1 VDEQVAGEAAGL
13 HHVRVSSLGKPGTP
27 APPVATRVARPGW
40 RDPRLWIGLLIV
52 AGSVVLGARLLAA
65 VDDTVSVWAVVDDH
79 GVGSPLTT
87 DDVLAARVRFADD
100 ADLDR
105 YLPADEPLPDD
116 IVLSRGVGG
125 GELLPRAAIGNAEDA
140 STVQVPLDLEP
151 NRVPPTVAAGSVVD
165 VYVGAVGGRGDNA
178 SSGKALSAVTVVA
191 APAAE
196 ESFAV
201 TGTRQLVLAVDDADV
216 APFLAVL
223 DGVDDPVVR
232 IVQRS

>member
-1 VDEQVAGEAAGL
+1 MAGERAAL
-13 HHVRVSSLGKPGTP
+13 HHVRVSSLGKPGTQAP
-27 APPVATRVARPGW
+27 AATRVARPGW

-65 VDDTVSVWAVVDDH
+65 VDETVAVWAVVDDH

-87 DDVLAARVRFADD
+87 DDVYAARVRFADA

-105 YLPADEPLPDD
+105 YLPATEPLPDD
-116 IVLSRGVGG
+116 VVLARAVGG
-125 GELLPRAAIGNAEDA
+125 GELLPRAAVGSAEEA
-140 STVQVPLDLEP
+140 GTVQVPLDLEP
-151 NRVPPTVAAGSVVD
+151 DRVPPTVAAGSVVD
-165 VYVGAVGGRGDNA
+165 VYVGSLGGRGDRA
-178 SSGKALSAVTVVA
+178 PSGPALEAVTVVA
-191 APAAE
+191 APAPE

-201 TGTRQLVLAVDDADV
+201 TGTRQLVLAVDDAEV

-223 DGVDDPVVR
+223 DGVDDDPVVR